1 MLDNRE
7 LQSLLAILEDMED
20 ELLAA
25 QLLKDFNERSKT
37 LGTLILNLDP
47 DLDHNVWKKKCDEA
61 QRSVDEIVE
70 KIFSYQR

>member
-7 LQSLLAILEDMED
+7 LQSILEVLEEMED
-20 ELLAA
+20 EQLAA
-25 QLLKDFNERSKT
+25 QLLKDFNERSKV

-47 DLDHNVWKKKCDEA
+47 DLDHSVWKNKCDQA
-61 QRSVDEIVE
+61 QKSVDEIVE